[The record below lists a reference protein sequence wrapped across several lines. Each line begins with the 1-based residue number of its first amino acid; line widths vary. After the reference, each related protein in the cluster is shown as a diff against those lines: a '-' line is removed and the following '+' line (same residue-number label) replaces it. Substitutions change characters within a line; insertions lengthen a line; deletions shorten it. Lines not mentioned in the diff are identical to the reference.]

1 MMMMIQHLESY
12 LKHIKSQFA
21 KKLCGILMGD
31 GWRLAFRPMSAWM

>member
-1 MMMMIQHLESY
+1 MMMMIQHLEPY

-31 GWRLAFRPMSAWM
+31 GLSLAFPPMSAGM